1 MSNGTT
7 HHWVMVALERYE
19 QPLLRYASAI
29 VGQSLA
35 NDVVQDTFLRLCKQE
50 RSEVEPHLRAWL
62 FKVCRNRA
70 FDMRRDKRHTES
82 VAEMDDVM
90 QTDQS
95 LPSDA
100 FERKEAMQRVMG
112 ALDTL
117 PEKQREAVLL
127 KFSGDL
133 SYQEIADVLG
143 TSVSNVGVLL
153 HTALKSLRQSIDKKD
168 KSAGGN
174 IR

>member
-1 MSNGTT
+1 MSNAAP
-7 HHWVMVALERYE
+7 HHWVLDALERYE

-29 VGQSLA
+29 VGHSLA
-35 NDVVQDTFLRLCKQE
+35 TDVVQDTFLRLCKQE
-50 RSEVEPHLRAWL
+50 RSEVEPHVRAWL

-70 FDMRRDKRHTES
+70 FDVRRDKRQAEP
-82 VAEMDDVM
+82 VAEMDELM
-90 QTDQS
+90 QTGQA
-95 LPSDA
+95 LPSEA
-100 FERKEAMQRVMG
+100 FERKEAMRRVLG

-133 SYQEIADVLG
+133 SYQEIANVLG

-153 HTALKSLRQSIDKKD
+153 HTALKSLRQSIEKQDR
-168 KSAGGN
+168 SAGGN